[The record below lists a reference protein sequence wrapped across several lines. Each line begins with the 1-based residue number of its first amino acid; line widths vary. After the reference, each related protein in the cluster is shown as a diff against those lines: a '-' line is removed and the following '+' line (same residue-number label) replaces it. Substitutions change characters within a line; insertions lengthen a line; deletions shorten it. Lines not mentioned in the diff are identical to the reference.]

1 MPRNTTE
8 YEAIPIFPPEPDIT
22 FHVATGESLLF
33 KVWQDRKS
41 NAKLVKCDIC
51 GAFMPLSGAKRSP
64 GALKKHRG
72 NKTCLQVAKKN
83 EELAQTGNQNIS
95 TPFTF
100 VNSFPDA
107 GPSTISNFQQV
118 QLEVSGQHF

>member
-64 GALKKHRG
+64 GALKNSVRKSGSVRFFG
-72 NKTCLQVAKKN
+72 P
-83 EELAQTGNQNIS
+83 IS
-95 TPFTF
+95 TDRNRNRLPIMA
-100 VNSFPDA
+100 D
-107 GPSTISNFQQV
+107 IR
-118 QLEVSGQHF
+118 